1 MERIPPSKKLRQEAE
16 ALLEGWDGWGHP
28 LDVLVRLGARYM
40 LQVAMEEE
48 VEEFLGRAH
57 YRRGQRR
64 RRGWRNGYEPGK
76 VKTAEGRLD
85 ISLPRVRESDEPFH
99 SRLSTV
105 FRGGSDSLGRLVRA
119 MYVRGLSTRDVEA
132 MFLEVLGHQVLSRSG
147 VSRIASQL
155 QADFDTWRKRDLTEM
170 KVVYLFLD
178 AIYLA
183 LRQGTDEKEG
193 VLCAY
198 GILENGKKVLL
209 HVALGSRESYAAW
222 LAFLHDMVGR
232 GLGEPLLVVSD
243 KHKALR
249 RAVRE
254 VFPHA
259 FKQPCL
265 AHKMRNILC
274 KLPKRAQQEMKLL
287 LHQVY
292 RASSYQEGLERGKEL
307 ASRFQGMYTSA
318 MECLGEDLEECL
330 TYLKFPEAHW
340 KAIRTTNLLERVFGE
355 GRRRT
360 KVIPRFP
367 TESSGLRL
375 LFATLITASRSWRGV
390 KMTPDIWWELQVLR
404 SQAFGEQQHQNTAP
418 PRNVDR
424 ELVVV

>member
-1 MERIPPSKKLRQEAE
+1 MDRIPPSRRLKQAFEETLRGYETGE
-16 ALLEGWDGWGHP
+16 HP
-28 LDVLVRLGARYM
+28 LDTFVKLGARYM
-40 LQVAMEEE
+40 LQVALEQE

-57 YRRGQRR
+57 YRRGKRR
-64 RRGWRNGYEPGK
+64 RQGWRNGYEGGK
-76 VKTAEGRLD
+76 VKTAEGLLE
-85 ISLPRVRESDEPFH
+85 IALPRVRETEEPFH
-99 SRLSTV
+99 SQLAPL
-105 FRGGSDSLGRLVRA
+105 FREGSDALGRLVKE
-119 MYVRGLSTRDVEA
+119 MYVRGLSTRDVEG
-132 MFLEVLGHQVLSRSG
+132 MFLDALGHRVLSRSG

-155 QADFDTWRKRDLTEM
+155 QADFDSWRRRDLSEL
-170 KVVYLFLD
+170 KLVYLFLD

-183 LRQGTDEKEG
+183 LRQGTEEKEG

-209 HVALGSRESYAAW
+209 HLALGSRENHEAW
-222 LAFLHDMVGR
+222 LAFLHDMVAR
-232 GLGEPLLVVSD
+232 GLREPLLVVSD

-274 KLPKRAQQEMKLL
+274 KLPRKAHKAMKPL
-287 LHQVY
+287 LHRVY
-292 RASSYQEGLERGKEL
+292 RASSYEEGLRLGQEL
-307 ASRFQGMYTSA
+307 IARFKGIYTSA
-318 MECLGEDLEECL
+318 MECLEEDLAECL

-340 KAIRTTNLLERVFGE
+340 KAIRTTNLLERMFGE
-355 GRRRT
+355 GKRRT

-375 LFATLITASRSWRGV
+375 LYATLITASRSWRGV
-390 KMTPDIWWELQVLR
+390 KMTPDIWWELEVLR
-404 SQAFGEQQHQNTAP
+404 QEAFGEQSKAIDGQ
-418 PRNVDR
+418 
-424 ELVVV
+424 LVAV